1 MSYNISHI
9 ESHVQE
15 EYAALSECNRKAKYW
30 RITAYLSM
38 AILLLIFVVIVLRL
52 PYRADGLNLI
62 LVVSMFPVLGVAI
75 FSIWRCF
82 AWADRADYH
91 SAFVPYL
98 DDALRDAQKE
108 ETEEGGA

>member
-9 ESHVQE
+9 ESHVQAE
-15 EYAALSECNRKAKYW
+15 HAAQRECYQKARCW
-30 RITAYLSM
+30 RNAAGISL

-98 DDALRDAQKE
+98 DAALRDAQKE
-108 ETEEGGA
+108 EREEGGA